1 MKQVVSIILGGG
13 RGTRL
18 MPLTRERAKPS
29 VAFAGQYRLIDIPM
43 SNCINSGIK
52 RIFILTQ
59 FLSASLHRHIKQT
72 YQFDRFSN
80 GVVDI
85 LSAEQTIS
93 GDVWFQGTADAVRA
107 TLNHTTYY
115 DSSQTLILSGD
126 HLYRMDYSEFVQFHR
141 EKHADITLGVYPVLR
156 SEAHHFGILRTGP
169 DGDVQEFLEKPKD
182 PTQLDRFE
190 PPREFYEARGLDP
203 HPDHVLGSMGVYV
216 FETRVLED
224 LLCNT
229 TYKDFGK
236 EVIPSALGRYRVAA
250 YPFTGYWRDI
260 GTIRSFYEAN
270 IELTRHNPAFH
281 LYAPR
286 WPIHTMV
293 RPLTPSRIIGSQ
305 INDSLLGQGTFIT
318 GATIT
323 NSVVGTRGIV
333 GKGSKLSN
341 VVMLGADFYEGEEV
355 LNPRY
360 HPTGNQPNL
369 GIGQNCQ
376 IEGAI
381 IDKNARIGN
390 NVVIRAKDGAADFES
405 PTYWIR
411 DGLTI
416 IPKGAAVPDGT
427 VI

>member
-1 MKQVVSIILGGG
+1 MKQVVAIILGGG

-29 VAFAGQYRLIDIPM
+29 VGFAGKYRLIDIPM

-59 FLSASLHRHIKQT
+59 FLSASLHRHIKLT

-80 GVVDI
+80 GAVDI

-93 GDVWFQGTADAVRA
+93 GDGWFQGTADAVRA

-115 DSSQTLILSGD
+115 DSSQTVILSGD
-126 HLYRMDYSEFVQFHR
+126 HLYRMDYSNFVDFHR
-141 EKHADITLGVYPVLR
+141 EKGADITIGVYPIPR
-156 SEAHHFGILRTGP
+156 SEAHHFGILRTSPG
-169 DGDVQEFLEKPKD
+169 GEIQEFLEKPKD
-182 PTQLDRFE
+182 PNLLDRFE
-190 PPREFYEARGLDP
+190 PPREFYESRGLEP
-203 HPDHVLGSMGVYV
+203 HPGHVLGSMGVYV

-236 EVIPSALGRYRVAA
+236 EVIPTALGRYHVAA

-260 GTIRSFYEAN
+260 GTIRSFYDAN
-270 IELTRHNPAFH
+270 IELTRPDPPFN

-286 WPIHTMV
+286 WPVHSMV
-293 RPLTPSRIIGSQ
+293 RPLTPCRVIGSQ

-323 NSVVGTRGIV
+323 NSVIGMRGVVGQ
-333 GKGSKLSN
+333 GSRLSN
-341 VVMLGADFYEGEEV
+341 VVMLGADFYDGEEV

-360 HPTGNQPNL
+360 HPTGNLPPL
-369 GIGQNCQ
+369 GVGRNCQ

-381 IDKNARIGN
+381 IDKNARIGHD
-390 NVVIRAKDGAADFES
+390 VVIRSKNGEPDCES
-405 PTYWIR
+405 DTYWIR
-411 DGLTI
+411 DGITI
-416 IPKGAAVPDGT
+416 IPKGGVVPDGT

>member
-1 MKQVVSIILGGG
+1 
-13 RGTRL
+13 
-18 MPLTRERAKPS
+18 
-29 VAFAGQYRLIDIPM
+29 M

-141 EKHADITLGVYPVLR
+141 EKSADITIGVYPVLR
-156 SEAHHFGILRTGP
+156 SEAHHFGILRANP
-169 DGDVQEFLEKPKD
+169 AGDIQEFLEKPKD
-182 PTQLDRFE
+182 PSQLDRFE
-190 PPREFYEARGLDP
+190 PPREFYEARGLEP

-216 FETRVLED
+216 FDTRVLED

-270 IELTRHNPAFH
+270 IELTHHDPRSTSTPPAGPSTPGPSAYPLARHRLADQRQPAGAGH
-281 LYAPR
+281 LHHRRHHHQLGHRHARHCRQGVEDLQRRHARRGLLRRRGGPQPPLPPHGQPTQPR
-286 WPIHTMV
+286 H
-293 RPLTPSRIIGSQ
+293 RPEL
-305 INDSLLGQGTFIT
+305 
-318 GATIT
+318 
-323 NSVVGTRGIV
+323 
-333 GKGSKLSN
+333 
-341 VVMLGADFYEGEEV
+341 
-355 LNPRY
+355 
-360 HPTGNQPNL
+360 
-369 GIGQNCQ
+369 
-376 IEGAI
+376 
-381 IDKNARIGN
+381 
-390 NVVIRAKDGAADFES
+390 
-405 PTYWIR
+405 
-411 DGLTI
+411 
-416 IPKGAAVPDGT
+416 PDRRRHH
-427 VI
+427 